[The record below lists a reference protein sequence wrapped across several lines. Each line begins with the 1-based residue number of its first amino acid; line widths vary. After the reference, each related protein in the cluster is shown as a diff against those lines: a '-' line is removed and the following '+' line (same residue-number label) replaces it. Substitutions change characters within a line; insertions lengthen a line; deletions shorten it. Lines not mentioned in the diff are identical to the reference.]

1 MCVNSETQ
9 SLYLGPSAMESQKC
23 AFPVKKEGEAIWP
36 QHQQSAAVLFQIFA
50 AANFECPGLS
60 QKEV

>member
-1 MCVNSETQ
+1 
-9 SLYLGPSAMESQKC
+9 MESQKC

-36 QHQQSAAVLFQIFA
+36 QHQQSAAVLFRIFA
-50 AANFECPGLS
+50 PANFECPGLG